1 MVQENSELKS
11 MVEDRNKLIQSYESQ
26 LDELKQQTQEST
38 QILEKEEQIKEKIT
52 NMIGKLDQLE
62 SLV

>member
-1 MVQENSELKS
+1 ML
-11 MVEDRNKLIQSYESQ
+11 EDRNKLIQSYEGQ

-38 QILEKEEQIKEKIT
+38 QILENEEQVKEKI
-52 NMIGKLDQLE
+52 NSMLGKLDQLE